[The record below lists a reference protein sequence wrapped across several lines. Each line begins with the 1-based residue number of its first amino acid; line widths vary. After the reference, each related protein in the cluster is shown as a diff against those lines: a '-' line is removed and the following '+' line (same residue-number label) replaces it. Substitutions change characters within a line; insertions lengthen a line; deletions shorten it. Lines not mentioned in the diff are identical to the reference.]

1 MGCAISPTKRARR
14 AIFPGIAGLILLSML
29 SRINEWYQRHF
40 SDPQVVILALLL
52 ILGVAVVLVLG
63 RMLAPVVASLIIAYL
78 LEGLVQRL
86 QRLGLPRLLSVVSVF
101 AAFMAALFFLLFS
114 LVPLIMRQ
122 FTAIVADLPSYIRL
136 AQEWLATLP
145 ERFPQL
151 VAANSDFVGPV
162 APDEGQ
168 LLGDGAEPLAL
179 ISQEQLS
186 QWLARL
192 GDELIRLGQNLVF
205 FPAVLNVVTLLIFLV
220 IVPVLVFFF
229 LKDKERLI
237 AWCLQYLPQERGL
250 AAQVWKEVDAQ
261 IANYVRGKALEIL
274 IVWVV
279 TYVVFSILDMP
290 FVMLL
295 SMVVGLS
302 VLIPY
307 VGAAVVTIPVA
318 IVALIAFGGLTA
330 QFWYVMI
337 AYFIIQALDGNVLVP
352 ILFSEV
358 VDLHPVAIITAIL
371 VFGGI
376 WGFWG
381 LFFAIP
387 LATLVNAVLRA
398 WPRARLGA
406 EQTDQTPAAA

>member
-1 MGCAISPTKRARR
+1 
-14 AIFPGIAGLILLSML
+14 ML
-29 SRINEWYQRHF
+29 NRLNDWYQRHF
-40 SDPQVVILALLL
+40 SDPQVVILALFLVV
-52 ILGVAVVLVLG
+52 GVALVVLFG

-101 AAFMAALFFLLFS
+101 AAFMASLFFLLFT
-114 LVPLIMRQ
+114 LLPLITRQ
-122 FTAIVADLPSYIRL
+122 LTAIVGELPRYIRI
-136 AQEWLATLP
+136 AQEWVATLP
-145 ERFPQL
+145 ERFPQIVASDSDSL
-151 VAANSDFVGPV
+151 VDNGMLPEE
-162 APDEGQ
+162 P
-168 LLGDGAEPLAL
+168 EPLVL

-186 QWLARL
+186 QLLDNL
-192 GDELIRLGQNLVF
+192 GAELGRWGAALVS
-205 FPAVLNVVTLLIFLV
+205 FPAVLNVVSLLIFLV
-220 IVPVLVFFF
+220 IMPVLVFFF

-237 AWCLQYLPQERGL
+237 AWFARYMPRDHAL
-250 AAQVWKEVDAQ
+250 AATVWREVDVQ

-279 TYVVFSILDMP
+279 TYIVFSILGMP
-290 FVMLL
+290 FAMLL
-295 SMVVGLS
+295 SMVVGFS

-307 VGAAVVTIPVA
+307 IGAAVVTIPVA
-318 IVALIAFGGLTA
+318 LVALFAFGGLTA
-330 QFWYVMI
+330 QFWYVII

-381 LFFAIP
+381 VFFAIP

-398 WPRARLGA
+398 WPRARL
-406 EQTDQTPAAA
+406 ESEESRPATSVD